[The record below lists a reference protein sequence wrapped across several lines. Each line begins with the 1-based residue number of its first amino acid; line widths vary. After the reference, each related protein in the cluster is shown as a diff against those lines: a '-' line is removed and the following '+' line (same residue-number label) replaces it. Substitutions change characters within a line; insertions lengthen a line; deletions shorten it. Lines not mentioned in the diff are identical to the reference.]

1 MCPRIGRFSLLLKM
15 LSEHS
20 TFPLAWR
27 PCFLPLARAILLQ
40 AVETPRARTSAIQV
54 TDISPINTT
63 SSSAS
68 KRSTTSFILSPMSSL
83 EGCGPH

>member
-40 AVETPRARTSAIQV
+40 AVETPRGARARFKLAI
-54 TDISPINTT
+54 SLL
-63 SSSAS
+63 
-68 KRSTTSFILSPMSSL
+68 ST
-83 EGCGPH
+83 PHRPRPRKGLPPHLYCHHELA